1 MRRVVVDT
9 NVWVSSLLNPA
20 GRPAEVVAAL
30 LAGRF
35 RLVTSTPLLDEL
47 AEVLERPRIQRRH
60 GLPPDDIRSYVD
72 VLRRGADVV
81 AVSGKLQICRDR
93 DDDVVLET
101 ALLGNAEL
109 LVTRDEDLSR
119 VPELA
124 EALAPRGVSIL
135 TVRHFLDLLEADGD
149 DRLGAG

>member
-1 MRRVVVDT
+1 
-9 NVWVSSLLNPA
+9 
-20 GRPAEVVAAL
+20 
-30 LAGRF
+30 
-35 RLVTSTPLLDEL
+35 
-47 AEVLERPRIQRRH
+47 
-60 GLPPDDIRSYVD
+60 
-72 VLRRGADVV
+72 
-81 AVSGKLQICRDR
+81 VSGKLQICRDR